1 MSYLPKFLMR
11 ITKVTNLS
19 EERSGTTSIV
29 IRRPYAHLEKELRSA
44 FKWIEDVKVIL
55 DRRYGERRKKRKQ
68 PVTLERR
75 AADQRRKKKDLVD
88 VVIST

>member
-1 MSYLPKFLMR
+1 MSYLPQFQMR

-19 EERSGTTSIV
+19 EERCGTTSIV
-29 IRRPYAHLEKELRSA
+29 IRRPYAHLEKDLRSA

-55 DRRYGERRKKRKQ
+55 DRRYGERRKSQ
-68 PVTLERR
+68 QSVTLERR
-75 AADQRRKKKDLVD
+75 AADQRRQKEDLVD